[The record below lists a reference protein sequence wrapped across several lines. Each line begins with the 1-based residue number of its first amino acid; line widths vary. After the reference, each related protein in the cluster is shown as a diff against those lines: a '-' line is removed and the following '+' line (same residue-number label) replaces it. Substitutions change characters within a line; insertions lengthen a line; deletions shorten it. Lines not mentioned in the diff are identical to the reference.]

1 MPVMKR
7 VPSLIRDLQRR
18 RVFRVAAV
26 YLLVGWGLVE
36 VVVNTFPYLPLPE
49 WMITAV
55 IVLVALGFPAAVFL
69 AWAFDLEIVRDAG
82 PATAA
87 TSTAPDGIGAR
98 LFPRIW
104 KGGASAAV
112 GRDARTQR
120 AARQGGTA
128 PPTPD
133 RVNRAV
139 FANLRHELRNP
150 LNAVIGYSEMV
161 LEDVPE
167 DLQAT
172 RAGLTR
178 LRGQARALLPLI
190 DAFVPPREA
199 ADVEAPAAADVSQL
213 PRMTEA
219 AHELAAGAQALVAVT
234 PDHVGPELLQDVGRI
249 AAAAT
254 RLITV
259 LAELEARQIDGAESE
274 SLRESR
280 AVAER
285 VLARVQLLEHSAITT
300 VSACILVV
308 DDNGL
313 NRDLLCRQLARSGF
327 TVASANGGAE
337 ALQRLRTGSWD
348 LVLLDVMMP
357 DIDGLEVLER
367 IQLDER
373 LNQVPVIMISALD
386 EIDSVVRCLE
396 MGAIDYLTKP
406 FDPVL
411 LRARISAVLE
421 LRQLRDNQ
429 RRLSRN
435 LLDAE
440 DRNERLVRG
449 LLPQPWPDGTG
460 ALRDCV
466 QVLPD
471 AAVMVAALRGT
482 AAFADPDELLST
494 VRDYAAT
501 FRRLAE
507 QYPVRALSGGRRL
520 VAFTD
525 TGDSADRAGTLVQ
538 LALELCG
545 TAPRAGSAE
554 LNPGVGIQAG
564 PLVVGIDYGDQVICG
579 VWGEAIDVA
588 ERLAANA
595 APSGVCVAPCI
606 HAQLSMDYASS
617 PCGIVEFDNGTQM
630 RGYRIRGT
638 RGHSESTRPVLGA
651 RGGRGAS

>member
-1 MPVMKR
+1 MPIMKR
-7 VPSLIRDLQRR
+7 VPALIRDLQRR

-26 YLLVGWGLVE
+26 YVLVGWGLVE
-36 VVVNTFPYLPLPE
+36 VVVNTFPYLALPE

-82 PATAA
+82 PVTA
-87 TSTAPDGIGAR
+87 TSTAPDRIGAR
-98 LFPRIW
+98 LLPRIR
-104 KGGASAAV
+104 KAGASAV
-112 GRDARTQR
+112 VERDARTQR

-128 PPTPD
+128 PPAPD

-167 DLQAT
+167 DWQAT
-172 RAGLTR
+172 RAGLAR
-178 LRGQARALLPLI
+178 LRGQACALLPLI
-190 DAFVPPREA
+190 DAFLPPSEVTDAEA
-199 ADVEAPAAADVSQL
+199 AAATDASQL
-213 PRMTEA
+213 LPMAEA
-219 AHELAAGAQALVAVT
+219 AHELVAGAGALVAAM
-234 PDHVGPELLQDVGRI
+234 PDHAGPALLQDLGRI

-254 RLITV
+254 RLTTV
-259 LAELEARQIDGAESE
+259 LAELEAGQIDGAESE
-274 SLRESR
+274 SLRETR

-285 VLARVQLLEHSAITT
+285 VLARVQPLDHSAIT
-300 VSACILVV
+300 VIAASILVV
-308 DDNGL
+308 DDNAL

-337 ALQRLRTGSWD
+337 ALQRLRTGKWD

-373 LNQVPVIMISALD
+373 LSQVPVIMISALD

-396 MGAIDYLTKP
+396 LGAIDYLTKP

-421 LRQLRDNQ
+421 LSQLRDAK
-429 RRLSRN
+429 RRLSGD

-449 LLPQPWPDGTG
+449 LLPLPWPDGTG

-471 AAVMVAALRGT
+471 AAVMVVGLRGT
-482 AAFADPDELLST
+482 AAFADPDELLSA
-494 VRDYAAT
+494 VRDYATA
-501 FRRLAE
+501 FHRIAE
-507 QYPVRALSGGRRL
+507 QYPVRALSGARRL

-525 TGDSADRAGTLVQ
+525 TGDSADRADTLVQ
-538 LALELCG
+538 LSLELCA
-545 TAPRAGSAE
+545 TAPRAGTAE

-564 PLVVGIDYGDQVICG
+564 PLVVGIDYGDQVLCG

-588 ERLAANA
+588 ERLAATA
-595 APSGVCVAPCI
+595 SPSGVCVSPCI
-606 HAQLSMDYASS
+606 HARLSTDYTSS
-617 PCGIVEFDNGTQM
+617 PCGILEFDNGTQM
-630 RGYRIRGT
+630 RSYHINGT
-638 RGHSESTRPVLGA
+638 MGHSESTRTVLGA